1 VTPLISGVGAGALLA
16 LVNQALLHVASVR
29 LDQVRMAARRWL
41 DVVLASLSDRANE
54 SAGDVRSTA
63 TLERAMTSLAE
74 AMHRSRGSSDRVE
87 RSTASLE
94 RAAGQLEQTIQ
105 SFSAEMFAIPEA
117 LLNLQ
122 KSMAAAASAMEELIL
137 VGQRAVANLD
147 VSVAAF
153 RTTVDREFADAARV
167 HWQSSQQLAES
178 AQRTS
183 DATELFREASEGTF
197 ALKGLL
203 DKYAAMVEDAR
214 QGQQTTSRTIEG
226 LSDAGK
232 RLRQSVEGEMGPA
245 QRLLRESAD
254 SFAKS
259 ATELSQFVETG
270 LGPAIKPLGELH
282 QTVTGLKEALASVER
297 FSKLRGEI
305 DRLSISLAQA
315 ADNASSLAA
324 LPEQV
329 RRAVETNLN
338 HHRPGGPGRLRTW
351 LAGRPR

>member
-1 VTPLISGVGAGALLA
+1 
-16 LVNQALLHVASVR
+16 
-29 LDQVRMAARRWL
+29 
-41 DVVLASLSDRANE
+41 
-54 SAGDVRSTA
+54 
-63 TLERAMTSLAE
+63 MTSLAE